1 VILADRI
8 AFARYDDKS
17 RNWILRG
24 PYDLN
29 RETVLKLVEAI
40 RGLRRKK
47 LAVDELLRDFRPGTD
62 ITSKLIRI
70 LYGKVVKPRSPKTE
84 ALFADWKRLFS
95 QVCAYSPEKLEG
107 IEVDYNLTGS
117 IDYSAL
123 LFAVHTYYALL
134 MKLLAAEVAYL
145 FGAGRWLK
153 SYIAELEDANMK
165 GLDTFRRTLEDLES
179 GGVFRRLLNI
189 TNFIEGDYFSWY
201 LEELD
206 TETANAIADLAKRL
220 ADYEPATPVLEPE
233 YTRDLLKRL
242 YQNLLPKKIRHDLG
256 EYYTPDWLADLLLD
270 ETELTIGNFNRM
282 ASEKKDMTVPLCLRI
297 LDPAC
302 GSGTFLVLFIKR
314 LREYAEEHYL
324 KDILS
329 NYLLKNIV
337 GFDLNPLAVL
347 TARTNFL
354 LAIADLLTYAKGP
367 IEIPIYLADSIMVET
382 RTTLTGT
389 SYAVRTYVGLFE
401 LPKTLVDKGALG
413 KLLETL
419 DRYVRL
425 KYSPKD
431 FGEAIKGELELSEEE
446 LGLAKKLYK
455 TFSKLEDE
463 GKNHVW
469 TSIIKNAFAPLTIV
483 NSYGKFDHVVGNPPW
498 INWESLP
505 ESYRDETK
513 RLWDQYGLLTKTKG
527 MGLGKTKRDMA
538 MLFVTRCLDR
548 YVKDEGSLS
557 LLIPFTTYKTQAGAG
572 FRNYL
577 ANKCNVLKIHDLV
590 ELFPF
595 EGAINRTSLIVI
607 EKKGKTSFPISC
619 TMWVNPRS
627 AGIDQNAALEEAYS
641 TTRQYAMILAPITK
655 GKPESSWM
663 IVSGKSYDAL
673 QKVMRAS
680 EYRAYAGVFT
690 GINSVYFVDIVEKQA
705 SRLMIKNLEAVGKK
719 EVASITTL
727 VEPHLIYPLLRG
739 RDHKKWYV
747 KPSTHILIPTTSKG
761 DTIPTSKLRVEYP
774 ETYQYLL
781 NFLDD
786 LVNRKAE
793 PYRTKLEP
801 YRKRSLNE
809 AEKLAPP
816 FYWLFNAEPALAPYK
831 VMWKYISGKISGKGE
846 FSVAVAEP
854 HHDRDLGK
862 KTMIPNEKLM
872 LVPFREKEEA
882 HYVASVLN
890 SSIAQLIV
898 MSYTIETAISTHVL
912 KNVYVPQFDPHDRR
926 HLDLADASK
935 KAHELAEKYFD
946 QNDLSAQEELTK
958 LEEEID
964 KKVAQLYGMT
974 NVELEEIKSSL
985 AIFRGE
991 DIEQEAVEETPIE
1004 ASVDFLNAVTSP
1016 GTPGSFE
1023 VAINNPKK
1031 ETLLI
1036 NIRLPNRSVDLKTDK
1051 EKDNIRVEV
1060 PPLPI
1065 GEYEIPYKIVANGK
1079 VTVGKFKLHVRAT
1092 RKFRSGKG
1100 LVSKLDELSGGK
1112 Q

>member
-1 VILADRI
+1 MTSIEQIDIDKILAGLKNAAATAGNEEELRIKASSLLENEVISKLGITPGRYEYTFVSGGRPDALYGHVLIEYKAPGKLSKEPDVAKAKEQLIGYVRKEAEVEDRFKLFLGVILADRI

-314 LREYAEEHYL
+314 LGEYAEEHYL

-389 SYAVRTYVGLFE
+389 SYAIRTYVGLFE

-431 FGEAIKGELELSEEE
+431 FGEAIKGELGLSDEE
-446 LGLAKKLYK
+446 LGLAKMLYK

-469 TSIIKNAFAPLTIV
+469 TSVIKNAFAPLTVV

-513 RLWDQYGLLTKTKG
+513 KLWDQYGLLRKTRG
-527 MGLGKTKRDMA
+527 TGLGKTKRDMA
-538 MLFVTRCLDR
+538 MLFLTRCLDR
-548 YVKDEGSLS
+548 YVKDEGDLS

-577 ANKCNVLKIHDLV
+577 ANKCNALKIHDLV

-595 EGAINRTSLIVI
+595 EGAINRASLIVVR
-607 EKKGKTSFPISC
+607 KKGKTNFPISC
-619 TMWVNPRS
+619 TMWHNPKS
-627 AGIDQNAALEEAYS
+627 AGIEQDATLEEVYNVTQQYS
-641 TTRQYAMILAPITK
+641 MILTPITK

-663 IVSGKSYDAL
+663 ITSEKSYDAL
-673 QKVMRAS
+673 QKAIGAS
-680 EYRAYAGVFT
+680 KYRAYAGVYT
-690 GINSVYFVDIVEKQA
+690 ALNGAYWVEVISSEPNGVLIRNQAMIGKKKLKEVTRIVE
-705 SRLMIKNLEAVGKK
+705 LE
-719 EVASITTL
+719 L
-727 VEPHLIYPLLRG
+727 VYPLIRG
-739 RDHKKWYV
+739 RDLGKWLGN
-747 KPSTHILIPTTSKG
+747 PSGYIVIPHSSKTG
-761 DTIPTSKLRVEYP
+761 APLSDKTMKTEYP
-774 ETYQYLL
+774 
-781 NFLDD
+781 
-786 LVNRKAE
+786 KAYGFFWDFKE
-793 PYRTKLEP
+793 NLECRPIHKLWG
-801 YRKRSLNE
+801 KKN
-809 AEKLAPP
+809 P
-816 FYWLFNAEPALAPYK
+816 FYSLYDIGDYTFAPYK
-831 VMWKYISGKISGKGE
+831 IMWKYISGKISGKGE
-846 FSVAVAEP
+846 FSVAVVEP
-854 HHDRDLGK
+854 HYDKNLGE
-862 KTMIPNEKLM
+862 KTIIPNE
-872 LVPFREKEEA
+872 
-882 HYVASVLN
+882 N
-890 SSIAQLIV
+890 
-898 MSYTIETAISTHVL
+898 
-912 KNVYVPQFDPHDRR
+912 
-926 HLDLADASK
+926 
-935 KAHELAEKYFD
+935 
-946 QNDLSAQEELTK
+946 
-958 LEEEID
+958 
-964 KKVAQLYGMT
+964 
-974 NVELEEIKSSL
+974 
-985 AIFRGE
+985 
-991 DIEQEAVEETPIE
+991 
-1004 ASVDFLNAVTSP
+1004 
-1016 GTPGSFE
+1016 
-1023 VAINNPKK
+1023 
-1031 ETLLI
+1031 
-1036 NIRLPNRSVDLKTDK
+1036 
-1051 EKDNIRVEV
+1051 
-1060 PPLPI
+1060 
-1065 GEYEIPYKIVANGK
+1065 
-1079 VTVGKFKLHVRAT
+1079 
-1092 RKFRSGKG
+1092 
-1100 LVSKLDELSGGK
+1100 
-1112 Q
+1112 